1 MIDLRS
7 DDARRNRTIQYTA
20 CAGEMMMTEREIA
33 SFARQQYFYYY
44 YYYYYIIIDFV
55 RALLVR

>member
-1 MIDLRS
+1 M
-7 DDARRNRTIQYTA
+7 
-20 CAGEMMMTEREIA
+20 MMMTMEREIA

-44 YYYYYIIIDFV
+44 HYYYYYIIIDFV